1 MRSLLTVLVT
11 SAVVA
16 ATATPASAFWSRKA
30 NLPVPGRAT
39 AEAYNPGHWWTPAT
53 HKVNVHPHHRYPTAA
68 FNTMPDGCP
77 PGPPAPPFCMGG
89 GCPTPMNL
97 PQAPDLFN
105 TNPYGGVLPGFPPFQ
120 GMLLGPNRGG
130 PGGFGNG
137 NGGGPGVFGAHPF
150 ARSPRDFFMA
160 GD

>member
-11 SAVVA
+11 SAVLA

-30 NLPVPGRAT
+30 NLPIPGRAT
-39 AEAYNPGHWWTPAT
+39 AAPYNPAIWSNPSAHIKAT
-53 HKVNVHPHHRYPTAA
+53 HPFHRVPGVPMATL
-68 FNTMPDGCP
+68 PEGCP

-89 GCPTPMNL
+89 GPPMPLNL

-130 PGGFGNG
+130 PGGPGG
-137 NGGGPGVFGAHPF
+137 PGGGGPGVFGAHPF